1 MNLKTLF
8 LVKIIFKI
16 VAFITII
23 FLIENISDSYK
34 KLEETNRTLLEQKK
48 IYEQILKLENEN
60 IEVDEN
66 LYKIIEQNNLS
77 LESDSK
83 NVGLGIKV
91 NIWILVI
98 ALFILS
104 KSFDYLNSKIEK
116 LENEEIETENKTY
129 NKSIA

>member
-83 NVGLGIKV
+83 NVGFGIKV

-98 ALFILS
+98 VLFILS

-116 LENEEIETENKTY
+116 LENEKIETEEENL
-129 NKSIA
+129 

>member
-66 LYKIIEQNNLS
+66 LYKIIEKNNLS

-83 NVGLGIKV
+83 DVGLGIKV

-116 LENEEIETENKTY
+116 LENEEIETEKQNL
-129 NKSIA
+129 